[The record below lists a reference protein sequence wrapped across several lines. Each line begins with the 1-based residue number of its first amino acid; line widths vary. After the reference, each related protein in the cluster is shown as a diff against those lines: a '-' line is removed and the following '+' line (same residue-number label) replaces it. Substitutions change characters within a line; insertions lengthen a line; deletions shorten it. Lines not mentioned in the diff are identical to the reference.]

1 MSQEFLINHK
11 GHQVPLKA
19 IRPADII
26 RHEFVQTAIA
36 KAKEQS
42 KALAEFKAQQFS
54 EFDAFLGLLAQEY
67 AVEMGGQKGNVTL
80 RSFDHKQKV
89 TLQVQESIELGPEL
103 LVAKELI
110 DECLNEWS
118 EGANENLKLIIEQT
132 FATDKKG
139 KVSVQKVLGLRRLKI
154 TDETG
159 KWQRAMDIIA
169 DSILV
174 MDSTRFIRFYE
185 TIGEL
190 ERAISL
196 DIAKL

>member
-1 MSQEFLINHK
+1 M
-11 GHQVPLKA
+11 
-19 IRPADII
+19 
-26 RHEFVQTAIA
+26 
-36 KAKEQS
+36 
-42 KALAEFKAQQFS
+42 S
-54 EFDAFLGLLAQEY
+54 EFDAFIALLAQEY
-67 AVEMGGQKGNVTL
+67 AVELGGTKGNVTL

-103 LVAKELI
+103 LVAKE
-110 DECLNEWS
+110 LNEWS

-154 TDETG
+154 SDDSG

-185 TIGEL
+185 TIGEH
-190 ERAISL
+190 EHAISL